1 MDLPETRCSEM
12 GQPAVDD
19 AGFVYL
25 AVKESDVS
33 DRPSSLIAHLVTLN
47 GPVQAVVWN
56 IQSADWTFDPSTAAA
71 FLYDFDF
78 FEKRFKV
85 DRARAEQIARDNL
98 QTELPSE
105 GDLRAICTA
114 GLAAWMEKEDL
125 SAEFEDV
132 DDAWD
137 VDKDA

>member
-1 MDLPETRCSEM
+1 M
-12 GQPAVDD
+12 VDD

-33 DRPSSLIAHLVTLN
+33 DRPSSLIAHLITLN

-56 IQSADWTFDPSTAAA
+56 VQSKTWTFDPSTAAA

-78 FEKRFKV
+78 FDKRFKV
-85 DRARAEQIARDNL
+85 DRTQAEHVARSDL

-105 GDLRAICTA
+105 DALRAICSA

-125 SAEFEDV
+125 SAEFEDD

-137 VDKDA
+137 VDSDS